1 MMSRSAVDCL
11 RRAGLSLR
19 ANWGLVWLS
28 LLQSVVVGVLF
39 VVSLVPPFLV
49 LGGMALLDREW
60 TAAAAEE
67 WLLGLGAALAGQLVP
82 LALAIVASL
91 LLGFLAVLV
100 WGWFQGGIFGTLVAA
115 ERQALPDAQNR
126 AGGASWFRT
135 FSLPEFTGW
144 GGRYAWRFFWFF
156 HLSLTIG
163 LLLMLVAV
171 LIVFGVVLGYETW
184 GGGAAYGI
192 GCGAALPFLFVLFV
206 YALWSVTAQPF
217 LAKPGCGVMRAAGDG
232 LRVIGRRP
240 GAVLLIVLTLL
251 VLGVGL
257 AITLWV
263 GELSIGLLVESRFA
277 AGIVLFALFAV
288 VRMVINAALGVFAS
302 AAFTSLAVAEAPEGA
317 R

>member
-1 MMSRSAVDCL
+1 MIRRSAVDCL

-19 ANWGLVWLS
+19 ANRALVLLT

-39 VVSLVPPFLV
+39 VASLVPPFLV
-49 LGGMALLDREW
+49 VGGMALFEREW

-67 WLLGLGAALAGQLVP
+67 WLLGLGTALAGQLVP
-82 LALAIVASL
+82 LVLALLASL
-91 LLGFLAVLV
+91 LLGFLAVLA
-100 WGWFQGGIFGTLVAA
+100 WGWFQGGVFGILVAA
-115 ERQALPDAQNR
+115 ERQALPDAQDR

-135 FSLPEFTGW
+135 FSLPEFSGW

-156 HLSLTIG
+156 HLSMTVG

-192 GCGAALPFLFVLFV
+192 GCGAALPFLFALFV

-217 LAKPGCGVMRAAGDG
+217 LARPEGGVMRAAGDG

-240 GAVLLIVLTLL
+240 GAVLLILLTLF
-251 VLGVGL
+251 VLAVTLALAFWLGEL
-257 AITLWV
+257 AI
-263 GELSIGLLVESRFA
+263 GLFTESRFA
-277 AGIVLFALFAV
+277 VWVALFALLNV
-288 VRMVINAALGVFAS
+288 VRMLINAALGVFANAS
-302 AAFTSLAVAEAPEGA
+302 FTSLAVAEAPEVA

>member
-1 MMSRSAVDCL
+1 MIRRSAVDCL
-11 RRAGLSLR
+11 RRAGLSVR
-19 ANWGLVWLS
+19 ANWGLVL
-28 LLQSVVVGVLF
+28 LTILQSVLVGVLF

-49 LGGMALLDREW
+49 LGGMALFEREW

-67 WLLGLGAALAGQLVP
+67 WLLGLGATLTGQLVP
-82 LALAIVASL
+82 LTLAVLASL
-91 LLGFLAVLV
+91 LLGFLAVLA
-100 WGWFQGGIFGTLVAA
+100 WGWFQGGVFGTLVAA
-115 ERQALPDAQNR
+115 ERQALPDAQDR

-135 FSLPEFTGW
+135 FSLPEFSGW

-156 HLSLTIG
+156 HLSMTVG
-163 LLLMLVAV
+163 LLLLLVAV

-192 GCGAALPFLFVLFV
+192 GCGAALPFLFALFV

-217 LAKPGCGVMRAAGDG
+217 LARPGSGVMRAARDG

-251 VLGVGL
+251 VLGVALGL
-257 AITLWV
+257 AFFV
-263 GELSIGLLVESRFA
+263 GEASLGLVTENRFVVWA
-277 AGIVLFALFAV
+277 VLFGLFTAV
-288 VRMVINAALGVFAS
+288 RIVVNAALGVFANAS
-302 AAFTSLAVAEAPEGA
+302 FTSLAVAEATEVA

>member
-1 MMSRSAVDCL
+1 MRRRSAVDCL

-19 ANWGLVWLS
+19 ANWGLVLLT

-39 VVSLVPPFLV
+39 VLSLVPPFLV
-49 LGGMALLDREW
+49 LGGTALFDREW

-67 WLLGLGAALAGQLVP
+67 WLLGFAAALAGQLVP
-82 LALAIVASL
+82 LVLAVLGSL
-91 LLGFLAVLV
+91 LLGFVAVLA
-100 WGWFQGGIFGTLVAA
+100 WGWFQGGVFGILVAA

-135 FSLPEFTGW
+135 FSLPEFAGW

-163 LLLMLVAV
+163 LLLMLIAV
-171 LIVFGVVLGYETW
+171 LIVFGVVLGYEAW

-192 GCGAALPFLFVLFV
+192 GCGAALPFFFALFV
-206 YALWSVTAQPF
+206 YALWSVAAQPF
-217 LAKPGCGVMRAAGDG
+217 LARPEGGVMRAAGDG

-240 GAVLLIVLTLL
+240 SAVLLIVLTLL

-257 AITLWV
+257 ALTLWV
-263 GELSIGLLVESRFA
+263 GEMSIGLLAESRFA
-277 AGIVLFALFAV
+277 VGIVLIALFAA
-288 VRMVINAALGVFAS
+288 VRMVINAALGVFGS
-302 AAFTSLAVAEAPEGA
+302 AAFTSLAVAEAPEAA

>member
-1 MMSRSAVDCL
+1 MIRRSAVDCL

-19 ANWGLVWLS
+19 ANWELVLLA
-28 LLQSVVVGVLF
+28 LLQSVAAGVLF

-49 LGGMALLDREW
+49 LGGAALFDREW
-60 TAAAAEE
+60 TAATAEE

-82 LALAIVASL
+82 LALAVLGSL
-91 LLGFLAVLV
+91 LLGFLAVLA

-135 FSLPEFTGW
+135 FSLSEFSGW

-163 LLLMLVAV
+163 LLLTLVAV
-171 LIVFGVVLGYETW
+171 LIAFGVVLGYETW

-192 GCGAALPFLFVLFV
+192 GCGAALPFLFALFV
-206 YALWSVTAQPF
+206 FAIWSVTAQPF
-217 LAKPGCGVMRAAGDG
+217 LARPQGGVMRAAGDG

-240 GAVLLIVLTLL
+240 GAVLLIVLTLI

-257 AITLWV
+257 GLVLWV
-263 GELSIGLLVESRFA
+263 GELSIGLLTESRFA
-277 AGIVLFALFAV
+277 VGIVLFVLFAA
-288 VRMVINAALGVFAS
+288 VRMLINAALGVFAS
-302 AAFTSLAVAEAPEGA
+302 AAFTSLAVAQTPEVE